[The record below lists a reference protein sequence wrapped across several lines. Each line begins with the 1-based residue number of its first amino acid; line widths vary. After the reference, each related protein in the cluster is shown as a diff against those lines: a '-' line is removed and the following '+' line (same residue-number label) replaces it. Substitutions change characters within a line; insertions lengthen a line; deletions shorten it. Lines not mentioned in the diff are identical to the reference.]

1 MQTVRNGSVAHENL
15 DHADVD
21 VVLQEV
27 RGEAVPQWGVTRFL
41 IAAI

>member
-1 MQTVRNGSVAHENL
+1 MQTVRKDSVAHENL
-15 DHADVD
+15 DHADAD

-27 RGEAVPQWGVTRFL
+27 RGEAVPEWGVTRFL